1 MPITK
6 NDLINETAISCG
18 TTKDCAKVV
27 VEQFF
32 DVVKDIV
39 KAGNSLEIRGFGTF
53 SPKTCNPRLGRNLQT
68 GELVPLAACKSVS
81 LKFSSE
87 IKAAIIGSP
96 KRATK
101 QAAPKKSVQVREFEG
116 IGSL

>member
-18 TTKDCAKVV
+18 VTKDYARVAI
-27 VEQFF
+27 EQFF

-39 KAGNSLEIRGFGTF
+39 KAGDSLEIRGFGTF
-53 SPKTCNPRLGRNLQT
+53 SPKTCSPRLGRNIKT
-68 GELVPLAACKSVS
+68 GELMPLAACKSMS
-81 LKFSSE
+81 FKFSSE
-87 IKAAIIGSP
+87 IKAAVTGSMP
-96 KRATK
+96 K
-101 QAAPKKSVQVREFEG
+101 QAAAKKRVLVRELEG